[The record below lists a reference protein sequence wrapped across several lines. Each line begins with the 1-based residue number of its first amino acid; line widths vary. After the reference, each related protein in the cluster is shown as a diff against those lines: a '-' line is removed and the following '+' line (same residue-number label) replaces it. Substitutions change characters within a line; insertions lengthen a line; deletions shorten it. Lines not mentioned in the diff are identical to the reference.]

1 MRPASFSTASTAAA
15 LLLLPAGAALAQGT
29 APGAG
34 AKASATTVV
43 PVAGLTWGPAPAA
56 LPAGARLAVLE
67 GDPTKAGPYTIRL
80 RLPAGY
86 RFPPHTHPGAEH
98 VTVMSGTLLVAAGER
113 LGAAEMRAL
122 PAGSYTGIPADVR
135 HAATTRGETVL
146 QIHGMG
152 PFGIA
157 YVNTADDPAA
167 KAAPPR

>member
-1 MRPASFSTASTAAA
+1 MRHTSCFPAAAAA
-15 LLLLPAGAALAQGT
+15 LLLLPAAALAQAS
-29 APGAG
+29 APAAAPAAG
-34 AKASATTVV
+34 AVTVV
-43 PVAGLTWGPAPAA
+43 PAAAVSWGPAPAA
-56 LPAGARLAVLE
+56 LPTGARLAVLE
-67 GDPTKAGPYTIRL
+67 GDPTRPGPYTIRL

-113 LGAAEMRAL
+113 LDGASMRAL

-135 HAATTRGETVL
+135 HAAAARGETVL

-157 YVNTADDPAA
+157 YVNAAD
-167 KAAPPR
+167 APGAGAPSPR